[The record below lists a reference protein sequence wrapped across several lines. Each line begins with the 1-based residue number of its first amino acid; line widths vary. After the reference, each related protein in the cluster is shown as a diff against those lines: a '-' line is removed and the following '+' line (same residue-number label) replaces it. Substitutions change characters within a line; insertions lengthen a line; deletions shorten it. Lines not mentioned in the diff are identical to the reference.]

1 MDLMEYKK
9 GKRSGGVHIR
19 EDSEEV
25 AVGKCE
31 IEVSNSHLLILR
43 EFSEMLAHNS
53 IDSRPGYRKGYIFM
67 NVSTDISF
75 HNPLLCFMSILPIFM
90 EIPR

>member
-19 EDSEEV
+19 EDLEEV

-31 IEVSNSHLLILR
+31 IKVSNSHLLILT

-53 IDSRPGYRKGYIFM
+53 IDSRPGYRKGYI
-67 NVSTDISF
+67 DECK
-75 HNPLLCFMSILPIFM
+75 H
-90 EIPR
+90 